1 MNILIDKFPEFVSV
15 DGKEY
20 PVETDFR
27 KWIRLMKLVED
38 DSVPENVKCGLMMQ
52 WYTDAIPDDLEAAI
66 DALGEF
72 LAMNP
77 GEKEEIAP
85 VQSSKQV
92 YSYEEDMTWIYSA
105 FREVY
110 GIDLQKIEYMHW
122 WEFQTLFT
130 GLPESTEIKQ
140 RMMYRSIDLRTVKD
154 KDERKRIKRIQD
166 AIALKKR
173 KRKMTDYEIGDMFA

>member
-1 MNILIDKFPEFVSV
+1 
-15 DGKEY
+15 
-20 PVETDFR
+20 
-27 KWIRLMKLVED
+27 
-38 DSVPENVKCGLMMQ
+38 
-52 WYTDAIPDDLEAAI
+52 
-66 DALGEF
+66 
-72 LAMNP
+72 MNP

-173 KRKMTDYEIGDMFA
+173 KRKMTDYEMGDMFV

>member
-85 VQSSKQV
+85 VQSSN
-92 YSYEEDMTWIYSA
+92 
-105 FREVY
+105 
-110 GIDLQKIEYMHW
+110 
-122 WEFQTLFT
+122 
-130 GLPESTEIKQ
+130 
-140 RMMYRSIDLRTVKD
+140 RSIPT
-154 KDERKRIKRIQD
+154 RK
-166 AIALKKR
+166 
-173 KRKMTDYEIGDMFA
+173 T